1 MPNASNICV
10 TLLIDCTRIWVCS
23 VFLQS
28 PQFAA
33 GDIAALKDFRKKF
46 LHEFPVT
53 LEVWQLSFQ
62 NAWWLC
68 LDDATFP
75 SPNVCISIP
84 LHFGTS
90 MFISVQFQA
99 HHTRW
104 MMLLHQLQGNLAT
117 VQHSFD
123 ALNILIMAK
132 EMQLDGL
139 VMDCTAETLVG
150 DKATHMDIG
159 NDGSEMNDVEGD
171 EESM

>member
-1 MPNASNICV
+1 M
-10 TLLIDCTRIWVCS
+10 
-23 VFLQS
+23 
-28 PQFAA
+28 
-33 GDIAALKDFRKKF
+33 LKDFRKKF

-68 LDDATFP
+68 LHDAKFP
-75 SPNVCISIP
+75 SPDNCISIP
-84 LHFGTS
+84 LHLGMS

-104 MMLLHQLQGNLAT
+104 MKLLHQLQGNLTT
-117 VQHSFD
+117 VQRAINAWD
-123 ALNILIMAK
+123 ILITAK

-139 VMDCTAETLVG
+139 VMDCTAET
-150 DKATHMDIG
+150 THLYIG
-159 NDGSEMNDVEGD
+159 NNGSKMNYSEGD